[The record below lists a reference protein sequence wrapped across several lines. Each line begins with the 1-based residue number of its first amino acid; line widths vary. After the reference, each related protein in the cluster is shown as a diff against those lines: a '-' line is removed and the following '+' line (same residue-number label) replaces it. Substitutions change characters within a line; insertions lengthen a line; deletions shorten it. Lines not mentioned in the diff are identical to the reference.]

1 MGEGL
6 KRAVAA
12 AKRTWVCHWVR
23 DDVDDSYDTDCG
35 KKFQLS
41 TTDTLHEHGMTRFTP
56 RVLPMERRRL

>member
-41 TTDTLHEHGMTRFTP
+41 TTDTLHEHGMIYCCFCGHQIKEQR
-56 RVLPMERRRL
+56 